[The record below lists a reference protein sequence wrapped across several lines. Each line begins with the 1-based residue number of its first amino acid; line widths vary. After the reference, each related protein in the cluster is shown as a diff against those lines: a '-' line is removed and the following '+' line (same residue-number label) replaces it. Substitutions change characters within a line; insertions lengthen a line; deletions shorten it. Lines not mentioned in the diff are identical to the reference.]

1 MKIETN
7 TLYNMGQK
15 VYFLNT
21 GALEVCGPCTIS
33 GVYIFMC
40 VHSKK
45 PEIKYK
51 LTPVDK
57 RYSCTSFQYERD
69 IYSTKD
75 EAEEVCSQLS
85 NQVNENE

>member
-21 GALEVCGPCTIS
+21 GALEVCGPCTVS
-33 GVYIFMC
+33 GVYIFMKD
-40 VHSKK
+40 V

-51 LTPVDK
+51 LTPVD
-57 RYSCTSFQYERD
+57 RRHSCISFQYERD

-75 EAEEVCSQLS
+75 EAEEICSQLS
-85 NQVNENE
+85 NQINENE